1 MFNPWVRKIPWRGE
15 WQPIPVFLPGES
27 HEWRSLAGYS
37 PWRRKELDMTEQL
50 TLSNP
55 PLFLLLLHQLHLRSS
70 GIRFWRLGT
79 PGEGKRGRCPST
91 WLQLTPPMLISP
103 QSLPLCRSK
112 ILACLTDAHGPERVS
127 DLLPSCQPSLQAASC
142 CIL

>member
-1 MFNPWVRKIPWRGE
+1 VFNPWVRKIPWRGE

-37 PWRRKELDMTEQL
+37 PWRPKKLDMTERL
-50 TLSNP
+50 TLSNT
-55 PLFLLLLHQLHLRSS
+55 PLFLLLLHQLYLRSS

-79 PGEGKRGRCPST
+79 PGEGKRGWRPST

-103 QSLPLCRSK
+103 VSPSLSLQDSS
-112 ILACLTDAHGPERVS
+112 LLTDAHGPKRVS
-127 DLLPSCQPSLQAASC
+127 DLLPSCQPSLQATSC